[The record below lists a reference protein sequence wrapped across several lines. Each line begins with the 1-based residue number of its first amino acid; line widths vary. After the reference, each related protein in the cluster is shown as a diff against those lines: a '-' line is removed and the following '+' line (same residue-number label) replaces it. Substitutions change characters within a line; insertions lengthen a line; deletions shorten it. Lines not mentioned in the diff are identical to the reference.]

1 MVTLRR
7 KRVSRSAIAVLLAG
21 GCLVT
26 VAASDGIQKG
36 GPVVNQFKV
45 EIDGIASG
53 FFTNVSGLGVVN
65 ETTEVREGGS
75 NDVRL
80 LPGRTKFP
88 LLELKRRAT
97 GARDLYDWTV
107 SNLAGKLVRRTVV
120 VSMLD
125 AKATAVAKWTFKGAW
140 PVKWEGPDFDASKN
154 EVAIETIYLA
164 YEGVTMTSEIK

>member
-1 MVTLRR
+1 MVTHGR
-7 KRVSRSAIAVLLAG
+7 KCVSRSVLALLLAG
-21 GCLVT
+21 GYLGT
-26 VAASDGIQKG
+26 VAASAQKG
-36 GPVVNQFKV
+36 GSGANQFKV
-45 EIDGIASG
+45 EIDGISSG
-53 FFTNVSGLGVVN
+53 LFTNVNGLGVVN

-97 GARDLYDWTV
+97 GARDLYDWTA
-107 SNLAGKLVRRTVV
+107 SNLTGKMVRRTVI
-120 VSMLD
+120 VSMLNAQ
-125 AKATAVAKWTFKGAW
+125 AKVLATWTFSRAW